1 MQHQPRN
8 ELEEQEMRE
17 RLARLEERDQ
27 NRGRDHDEIRRKLDV
42 VISSLDE
49 MRRDWH
55 SAKVLG
61 RAAIGVVSV
70 LGGVV
75 GWALGK
81 FLT

>member
-1 MQHQPRN
+1 
-8 ELEEQEMRE
+8 MRE
-17 RLARLEERDQ
+17 RLARLEERDL
-27 NRGRDHDEIRRKLDV
+27 NRGRDHEEIRRKLDI
-42 VISSLDE
+42 VISSLE
-49 MRRDWH
+49 VLRQDWH

-81 FLT
+81 FLV